1 MSWRLPRCGAPG
13 ASPCSPA
20 GSVSAEPRSRGP
32 TARVSLVA
40 ALASLLGGI
49 SPLAAPPALLLGAFS
64 LFAPAPVE
72 ASHLSSH
79 VPTVSVAENSGSL
92 VLTWTPSTNNAVNFY
107 RVRWRVKQPQGTWQ
121 GGDQTTNV
129 AKSGCGS
136 SCSYTISSLNNG
148 TTYEVQVGVQDFHTH
163 WPSSSNE
170 GTPAAPTSTSTP
182 AAPTNLSVTSG
193 DGSLVVSW
201 TAPSGTLTGYDLH
214 YTSANAATVT
224 NTAAASGSDASAA
237 WVVGS
242 TSISGAFTTYTQ
254 SSLTNGTAYR
264 VRLRAKNSGGNG
276 AWAFTTGTPNIV
288 LNWPGDSLTYAE
300 GATAAT
306 IGLSGGATVGSA
318 VSGTLTYAAGA
329 TNPASLS
336 ADLTTGYATN
346 FSAAANSEVDVTLA
360 TLVND
365 TVNEEHET
373 FTIRINAGTGYVV
386 GTPATTTFTITDNDP
401 PAAPSGLSLTAGSG
415 KLSASWTKPAGP
427 VTGYQLRYK
436 QTTATDQTATTAGDP
451 STGWVTSTA
460 SITTTSGEITGLT
473 NDTAYHV
480 QVRATDGQTG
490 TGNGYGDW
498 SASRSGT
505 PEAAASTD
513 ATLSALT
520 ASSATSSGGSYSS
533 LSIGTFA
540 SGTTS
545 YTATVANTVT
555 HVKLTPTVNDS
566 GATVKVGKQGATL
579 TTVSSGSA
587 SGAIA
592 LAEGANALT
601 VTVTAEDGTTKSYT
615 VTVTRGQ
622 SNDATLSGL
631 TVTGSASTGGTYA
644 AQTLS
649 PAFAASTDTYTVNVA
664 KGISHVK
671 LTATTTDSG
680 ATMKVLDLGGNDVIA
695 SLSGGTASRALPVNP
710 DRNILVLRV
719 TAADGTT
726 KDYYVYVDRLAVPR
740 NLCVEVGMHP
750 NGSPML
756 LISAQD
762 AEIDTSI
769 TYSQAV
775 SNGQAADLQKKFQ
788 VKRSVDASWPAR
800 ASGNNWPAGS
810 QADSNL
816 PDGSGG
822 AVAPK
827 CGGVNGIVVF
837 DLTEPGVTYNVRAH
851 HLDSNTFAAYGEST
865 AVKTVTT
872 WSLPGKPTSVSATAV
887 SQDHTKLRVAWT
899 APTSTGGTGAQIT
912 GYKVRWRV
920 KDADGDTTG
929 DQPGDWNN
937 DDGVAATGT
946 THDATGLSAAT
957 EYEVQVRA
965 LNGINPGSA
974 WSDAASGT
982 TGRPTPAQAPTN
994 LVVTAGDSKL
1004 DLYWTASSGA
1014 VTGYDV
1020 QYTAAASGT
1029 VSNDAAATG
1038 NDPAAAWVALTRSG
1052 TTAAQTISSLSNGT
1066 AYRVRVRGK
1075 NSVGNSDWVLGTGT
1089 PAVIS
1094 NDATLSALTATSSTS
1109 STGSFTSL
1117 SIGTFASG
1125 TTSYTATVANT
1136 VTHVKLTPTVN
1147 DSGATVKVGKQGT
1160 TLTTVS
1166 SGSASGAIPLAVG
1179 SNAITVEVTAE
1190 DGTTTKSYTVTVTR
1204 QAAASTD
1211 ATLSGL
1217 TASSATSSGGSYS
1230 SLSIGTFASGTTSYT
1245 ATVANTVTHVK
1256 LTPTVNDSDATV
1268 KVGKQGATLTTV
1280 TSGTASSAIALAVG
1294 ANAITVEVTAED
1306 GTTTKSYTV
1315 TVTRQAAASTDA
1327 TLSGL
1332 TASSATSSGG
1342 SYSSLSIGTFAS
1354 GTTSYTATVANTVT
1368 HVKLTPTVNDSDATV
1383 KVGKGSSLTTVSS
1396 GSASGAIALAVG
1408 ANALKV
1414 EVTAEDGT
1422 TTKSYTVTVTCQQ
1435 AAVTTTTT
1443 PTPDPDPDPDPDP
1456 SGGNTP
1462 PSLPQEEI
1470 TPPQEIRPPL
1480 VVSVMGGEAVT
1491 EGEAARFTVTATPP
1505 PVAGESISVAVTV
1518 NDSGDFAAPGAT
1530 GTRTVVIDEGGT
1542 ASFSVATQD
1551 DALYED
1557 DGAITA
1563 TVVAGDGYVPSSSND
1578 EDTATVKVENNDP
1591 AVILSSPTLT
1601 ISGGSSSSYT
1611 MRLPQEPTAEVSVDI
1626 ITVIITVE
1634 PEPEALN
1641 QQGSGGGPEGNSFE
1655 PSYFAAAAGEAT
1667 ALSLPVVVQ
1676 PSRLVFSP
1684 SDWDR
1689 PQRVTVTIAAP
1700 RSSGAAVTTATL
1712 IHRPSG
1718 GGYSGAAPVEM
1729 QLQVVAPPPPTEET
1743 TAGKAA
1749 QRAWHLRAGRS
1760 VSQQVVDAL
1769 QQRFTTSSTTPSGLQ
1784 LTLAGE
1790 TVTSDTPLQ
1799 ENHLLLSRLLG
1810 FENLSSQ
1817 EVAHGSSFSF
1827 STDGDGPRLSFWGK
1841 GAFSSFNGVEESIT
1855 LTGEVTTAL
1864 LAAEWNTQRWQAG
1877 AALSH
1882 SWGNGSYQGEGDGAD
1897 GRISSTL
1904 TGIFPYGRYALTPRL
1919 GVWAT
1924 AGYGWGNITLNPDGD
1939 GPEYNP
1945 ATTLALGAV
1954 GMDGLLLDGGREG
1967 ITLTTTADALFLKT
1981 TSEAVEGLASSE
1993 GNISRLRLGLEAS
2006 RAFPLAN
2013 GAALSPSLEVG
2024 LRQDNGDAET
2034 GFGMDLGAGLSWNDP
2049 ERGVTATV
2057 KGRTLLSHGAE
2068 DFQDQ
2073 GLALSFSWQPSP
2085 SNRGPSFSLS
2095 HAVGLPAEGG
2105 LAALLNP
2112 TAIEVLD
2119 EHNSGGERFEAR
2131 LAYGFPFYN
2140 NRLTLSPAVAMALS
2154 TNSRSYGLLW
2164 SLAPYDEHLHAEPWE
2179 LSLEGERHENLS
2191 SPTVDHSLKL
2201 RFALSL

>member
-1 MSWRLPRCGAPG
+1 MTEGGLIP
-13 ASPCSPA
+13 
-20 GSVSAEPRSRGP
+20 
-32 TARVSLVA
+32 LNIA
-40 ALASLLGGI
+40 A
-49 SPLAAPPALLLGAFS
+49 
-64 LFAPAPVE
+64 
-72 ASHLSSH
+72 
-79 VPTVSVAENSGSL
+79 
-92 VLTWTPSTNNAVNFY
+92 
-107 RVRWRVKQPQGTWQ
+107 
-121 GGDQTTNV
+121 
-129 AKSGCGS
+129 
-136 SCSYTISSLNNG
+136 
-148 TTYEVQVGVQDFHTH
+148 
-163 WPSSSNE
+163 
-170 GTPAAPTSTSTP
+170 
-182 AAPTNLSVTSG
+182 
-193 DGSLVVSW
+193 
-201 TAPSGTLTGYDLH
+201 
-214 YTSANAATVT
+214 
-224 NTAAASGSDASAA
+224 
-237 WVVGS
+237 
-242 TSISGAFTTYTQ
+242 
-254 SSLTNGTAYR
+254 
-264 VRLRAKNSGGNG
+264 
-276 AWAFTTGTPNIV
+276 
-288 LNWPGDSLTYAE
+288 
-300 GATAAT
+300 
-306 IGLSGGATVGSA
+306 
-318 VSGTLTYAAGA
+318 SGTLTYAAGA

-336 ADLTTGYATN
+336 ADLTTGYATT
-346 FSAAANSEVDVTLA
+346 FSAAAGANLLTPLP
-360 TLVND
+360 TPVND

-373 FTIRINAGTGYVV
+373 FTITINAGTGYVL
-386 GTPATTTFTITDNDP
+386 GTPTTTTVTITDNDP

-415 KLSASWTKPAGP
+415 KLSASWTKPTGP
-427 VTGYQLRYK
+427 VTGYQLRHK
-436 QTTATDQTATTAGDP
+436 QTTATDQTATTSGDP

-473 NDTAYHV
+473 NGTAYDV

-490 TGNGYGDW
+490 TGNGYGAW

-505 PEAAASTD
+505 PAAAASTD

-533 LSIGTFA
+533 LNIGTFA

-566 GATVKVGKQGATL
+566 DATVKVGKGSSL

-587 SGAIA
+587 SSAIA
-592 LAEGANALT
+592 LAVGSNALT
-601 VTVTAEDGTTKSYT
+601 VTVTAEDGTTTKSYT

-631 TVTGSASTGGTYA
+631 TVTGSASAGGTYA

-649 PAFAASTDTYTVNVA
+649 PAFAASTDLYTVNVA
-664 KGISHVK
+664 KDISHVK
-671 LTATTTDSG
+671 LNATTTDSG
-680 ATMKVLDLGGNDVIA
+680 ATMKVLDVTGNDVIG
-695 SLSGGTASRALPVNP
+695 SLAGGTASRALPVNP

-726 KDYYVYVDRLAVPR
+726 KDHYVYVQRAAIPR
-740 NLCVEVGMHP
+740 NLCVEVGAHP

-756 LISAQD
+756 LISIQD
-762 AEIDTSI
+762 AEIDTTI
-769 TYSQAV
+769 TYSEAV
-775 SNGQAADLQKKFQ
+775 QNGVAENLRQFFQ

-800 ASGNNWPAGS
+800 AGSDNWPAGS
-810 QADSNL
+810 QADGNIE
-816 PDGSGG
+816 DGSGG
-822 AVAPK
+822 AVIAS
-827 CGGVNGIVVF
+827 CGGVDGTVLY
-837 DLTEPGVTYNVRAH
+837 DLSEPGVTYNVRAH
-851 HLDSNTFAAYGEST
+851 HVNENTFAAYGEST
-865 AVKTVTT
+865 PVKTVTT
-872 WSLPGKPTSVSATAV
+872 WNLPGKPTSVSATAV
-887 SQDHTKLRVAWT
+887 SQDHTKLRVAWS
-899 APTSTGGTGAQIT
+899 APASTGGTGAQIT

-982 TGRPTPAQAPTN
+982 TGRPSPAQAPTN

-1020 QYTAAASGT
+1020 HYTTAAAGT
-1029 VSNDAAATG
+1029 VSNDAAASG

-1075 NSVGNSDWVLGTGT
+1075 NSVGNSNWVLGTGT

-1094 NDATLSALTATSSTS
+1094 NDATLSALTASSATSSGGSYS
-1109 STGSFTSL
+1109 SL
-1117 SIGTFASG
+1117 NIGTFASG

-1147 DSGATVKVGKQGT
+1147 DSGASVTVNGNSVAK
-1160 TLTTVS
+1160 
-1166 SGSASGAIPLAVG
+1166 GSPSGAIALAVG
-1179 SNAITVEVTAE
+1179 SNALTVEVTAE
-1190 DGTTTKSYTVTVTR
+1190 DGAATQSYTVTVTR
-1204 QAAASTD
+1204 
-1211 ATLSGL
+1211 
-1217 TASSATSSGGSYS
+1217 
-1230 SLSIGTFASGTTSYT
+1230 
-1245 ATVANTVTHVK
+1245 
-1256 LTPTVNDSDATV
+1256 
-1268 KVGKQGATLTTV
+1268 
-1280 TSGTASSAIALAVG
+1280 
-1294 ANAITVEVTAED
+1294 
-1306 GTTTKSYTV
+1306 
-1315 TVTRQAAASTDA
+1315 
-1327 TLSGL
+1327 
-1332 TASSATSSGG
+1332 
-1342 SYSSLSIGTFAS
+1342 
-1354 GTTSYTATVANTVT
+1354 
-1368 HVKLTPTVNDSDATV
+1368 
-1383 KVGKGSSLTTVSS
+1383 
-1396 GSASGAIALAVG
+1396 
-1408 ANALKV
+1408 
-1414 EVTAEDGT
+1414 
-1422 TTKSYTVTVTCQQ
+1422 Q

-1443 PTPDPDPDPDPDP
+1443 PTPDPDPDPDP

-1462 PSLPQEEI
+1462 PPLPQEEI
-1470 TPPQEIRPPL
+1470 TPPPQEIRPPL

-1491 EGEAARFTVTATPP
+1491 EGEAARFTLSVNPP

-1518 NDSGDFAAPGAT
+1518 SDSGDFAAPGAT
-1530 GTRTVVIDEGGT
+1530 GARTVTLDEGGT

-1563 TVVAGDGYVPSSSND
+1563 TVVAGDGYIPSSSNN

-1634 PEPEALN
+1634 PEPQALN
-1641 QQGSGGGPEGNSFE
+1641 QQGSGGGAEGNSLE

-1676 PSRLVFSP
+1676 PSRLLFSP

-1700 RSSGAAVTTATL
+1700 RSSGAPVTTATL

-1749 QRAWHLRAGRS
+1749 QRAWHLRAGRTL
-1760 VSQQVVDAL
+1760 SQQVVDAL
-1769 QQRFTTSSTTPSGLQ
+1769 QHRFTTTTSSTPSGLQ
-1784 LTLAGE
+1784 LTVAGQDL
-1790 TVTSDTPLQ
+1790 TGDTPWQ

-1827 STDGDGPRLSFWGK
+1827 STDGTGPRLSFWGK
-1841 GAFSSFNGVEESIT
+1841 GAFSSFNGVEDTIT
-1855 LTGEVTTAL
+1855 LTGDVTTAL
-1864 LAAEWNTQRWQAG
+1864 LAAEWSRERWRAG

-1882 SWGNGSYQGEGDGAD
+1882 SWGNGSYQGEGDGAN
-1897 GRISSTL
+1897 GRISSTV
-1904 TGIFPYGRYALTPRL
+1904 TGVFPYGRYALTPRL

-1924 AGYGWGNITLNPDGD
+1924 AGYGWGNLSLNPDGD
-1939 GPEYNP
+1939 GSEYNP
-1945 ATTLALGAV
+1945 ATTMALGAV
-1954 GMDGLLLDGGREG
+1954 GMDGLLLDGGSEG

-1981 TSEAVEGLASSE
+1981 GSEAVEGLASSE
-1993 GNISRLRLGLEAS
+1993 GNITRLRLGLEAT
-2006 RAFPLAN
+2006 RPFPLAN
-2013 GAALSPSLEVG
+2013 GASLSPSLEVG
-2024 LRQDNGDAET
+2024 LRQDSGDAET

-2049 ERGVTATV
+2049 ERGVTAAV

-2085 SNRGPSFSLS
+2085 SNRGASLSLS

-2105 LAALLNP
+2105 MAALLNP

-2119 EHNSGGERFEAR
+2119 EHNSSGERFEAK

-2140 NRLTLSPAVAMALS
+2140 DRLTLSPAVALALS
-2154 TNSRSYGLLW
+2154 TSSRTYSLLW
-2164 SLAPYDEHLHAEPWE
+2164 SLAPYDEHLMGEPWQ

-2201 RFALSL
+2201 RFALPL